1 MGIAGLVVLAAQLV
15 AQPPS
20 PPGAPAWDK
29 GIQPISRDSY
39 YNAIEC
45 GKKGGAN
52 PTCVFWDTG
61 LCKNADF
68 TLALF
73 TPYKMVAY
81 EVWQAARN
89 KQEPPTPS
97 YAEAQRTRVT
107 VGVTPVAGSKNPIA
121 GVSIRRGGATVK
133 PTTQSLESGGGGK
146 FIFEPSAF
154 APTGNITLELAGR
167 AKTVSCSIPQAVLAL
182 FR

>member
-1 MGIAGLVVLAAQLV
+1 MGIAGLVILTAQLV

-20 PPGAPAWDK
+20 PPGVPPWDK
-29 GIQPISRDSY
+29 GIQPISRDSF

-68 TLALF
+68 TLAMF

-81 EVWQAARN
+81 EVWQAVSK

-107 VGVTPVAGSKNPIA
+107 VGVTRAPGSKNA
-121 GVSIRRGGATVK
+121 IRAVAIKRGEATVK
-133 PTTQSLESGGGGK
+133 PMTQSLESAGGGK
-146 FIFEPSAF
+146 FIFDPSAF
-154 APTGNITLELAGR
+154 APRGPIVVELTGRTRTLTCA
-167 AKTVSCSIPQAVLAL
+167 IPQSVLTV

>member
-1 MGIAGLVVLAAQLV
+1 MGIAGIVVLTAQLV

-20 PPGAPAWDK
+20 PPGVPSWNN

-61 LCKNADF
+61 LCKNPDF

-81 EVWQAARN
+81 EVWQAVRK

-121 GVSIRRGGATVK
+121 SVAIARGAATVK
-133 PTTQSLESGGGGK
+133 PITQSLEAGGGGK

-154 APTGNITLELAGR
+154 APTAELTLQLAGR
-167 AKTVSCSIPQAVLAL
+167 ARTQSCSIPQGVLSL

>member
-1 MGIAGLVVLAAQLV
+1 MGIAGLVVLTAQLV

-20 PPGAPAWDK
+20 PPGVPAWDK
-29 GIQPISRDSY
+29 GIQPINRDSY

-81 EVWQAARN
+81 DVWQAVRN

-97 YAEAQRTRVT
+97 YADAQRTRVT
-107 VGVTPVAGSKNPIA
+107 VGVTPAAGSKNPIA
-121 GVSIRRGGATVK
+121 SVSVKRGGAIVK
-133 PTTQSLESGGGGK
+133 PTTQSLETGGGGK

-154 APTGNITLELAGR
+154 APIGDITLEVAGR
-167 AKTVSCSIPQAVLAL
+167 TRTVSCSIPQAVLAL